1 MKTIRKEYTKKYYQ
15 EHKEYYKKHH
25 KRYYQENKE
34 KLKQLHKKYYQKN
47 KEKIRRYKEVNK
59 EKIIKQNKKYYQKNK
74 EKIRRY
80 REVNKKKIIKQNK
93 KYYQQKKEKIKL
105 KGKIYYKKNAEKIKQ
120 YNKKYQQRPEIKIRT
135 KKYKKQYSQI
145 SEVRQK
151 RNQNIKRR
159 RKENPNFRISC
170 LLRGRFIKA
179 LNLYTKNGKIKQSEL
194 YGIDYEAIIN
204 YLKPFPEDLSLYHI
218 HHIKPLFTFNF
229 INKNGTTNEEE
240 ILKAFSP
247 QNHKLLLIEE
257 HKKLNH
263 NELANEIKNI

>member
-59 EKIIKQNKKYYQKNK
+59 E
-74 EKIRRY
+74 
-80 REVNKKKIIKQNK
+80 KIIKQNK